1 MENTTE
7 KTSKKS
13 DNQGPRQ
20 NVILIAG
27 VVITILLL
35 SFHNIFPPFHE
46 GLSLANFLEFA
57 IVDTLVTAALFL
69 VSWLAY
75 RKR

>member
-1 MENTTE
+1 MENTAE
-7 KTSKKS
+7 KTMKKNDS
-13 DNQGPRQ
+13 QGPRQ

-27 VVITILLL
+27 AVITILL
-35 SFHNIFPPFHE
+35 SFSHNIIPPFQ
-46 GLSLANFLEFA
+46 GRNIVGFLEFA
-57 IVDTLVTAALFL
+57 VLDGLVTAVLFL